1 MSYGW
6 REAALRVLL
15 LNGRDIT
22 TQDCLGFLDG
32 NFFQGTR
39 VMTTMLAQGHAVV
52 DFNRHLDRLL
62 SHATELLSCQLPSA
76 ELLEFEVQSTLERL
90 AERGGSRVRLMLFQ
104 DASGLINRL
113 IDVMSVEADT
123 LMAKHPDG
131 GVRLLSHTDRSWIRG
146 SHVKTGLLGAHRE
159 KEIIRARTMGFEDVL
174 WVNSEGEIAE
184 ATWANIFLIGRT
196 GDLVE
201 IATPPAASGLLLG
214 LVRRRICELL
224 YTAKIPVTERVVT
237 IDELPRFDEA
247 FVTSSIR
254 GLIPVSQIDKHR
266 LQTTRPNSVFHHI
279 LRLYQTWLSTE
290 KVNNISELNKV
301 RPKTDA

>member
-1 MSYGW
+1 
-6 REAALRVLL
+6 VLL

-22 TQDCLGFLDG
+22 SQDCLGFLDG
-32 NFFQGTR
+32 SFFQGAR

-52 DFNRHLDRLL
+52 DFTRHLDRLL
-62 SHATELLSCQLPSA
+62 SHATEFMSCQLPSA
-76 ELLEFEVQSTLERL
+76 ELLKFEVQSTLERS
-90 AERGGSRVRLMLFQ
+90 AERGGSRVRIMLFQ
-104 DASGLINRL
+104 DTSGLINRL
-113 IDVMSVEADT
+113 IDIMSLEAET
-123 LMAKHPDG
+123 LMAKHPG
-131 GVRLLSHTDRSWIRG
+131 SGVRLLNHTDRAWIRG
-146 SHVKTGLLGAHRE
+146 SHVKTGLIGPHRE

-201 IATPPAASGLLLG
+201 IATPPASSGLLLG

-224 YTAKIPVTERVVT
+224 HTAKIPVTERVVT

-266 LQTTRPNSVFHHI
+266 FQTTRPNAVFHHI
-279 LRLYQTWLSTE
+279 LRLYQTWLTTE
-290 KVNNISELNKV
+290 KSNYIGDLNKST
-301 RPKTDA
+301 PKTDA